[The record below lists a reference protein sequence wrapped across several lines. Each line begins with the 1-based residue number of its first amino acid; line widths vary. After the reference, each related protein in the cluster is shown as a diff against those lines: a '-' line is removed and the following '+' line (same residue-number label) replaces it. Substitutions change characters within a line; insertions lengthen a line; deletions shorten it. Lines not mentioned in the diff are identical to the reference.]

1 MAKKVQ
7 IAHPR
12 EVTPQDEWVSRRPA
26 EVPARPTEPM
36 KRLTIDVS
44 ESLHTRI
51 KLDCVA
57 NKQKMADAIRDL
69 LERHWPAK
77 AAA

>member
-12 EVTPQDEWVSRRPA
+12 EVTPQDEWVSSKPA
-26 EVPARPTEPM
+26 ETARLAEPM
-36 KRLTIDVS
+36 KRLTIDVP
-44 ESLHTRI
+44 ETLHTRI

-57 NKQKMADAIRDL
+57 NKQKMADAIREL

>member
-1 MAKKVQ
+1 
-7 IAHPR
+7 
-12 EVTPQDEWVSRRPA
+12 
-26 EVPARPTEPM
+26 M